1 MGLAVL
7 RHMGQAKEHPADRNA
22 EPARGS
28 ERIRLSEQL
37 FPHRVPAQLIKPC
50 WFLFPAFSHKEPL

>member
-7 RHMGQAKEHPADRNA
+7 RHMGHAKEHPTERAA

-28 ERIRLSEQL
+28 ERIRLSEQS

-50 WFLFPAFSHKEPL
+50 WFLLPAFFHKEPL